1 MFLELIIVW
10 LTAILRE
17 TVLKNNLVFAAVF
30 NFNLS
35 SVSHR
40 FAEPCVVMAGVPCDH
55 KTVLCTVP
63 HPIPGVL
70 LFCWQKS

>member
-1 MFLELIIVW
+1 MLLEIIIVW
-10 LTAILRE
+10 LTAILNE
-17 TVLKNNLVFAAVF
+17 TVLKNNLVFATVF
-30 NFNLS
+30 KFALS

-40 FAEPCVVMAGVPCDH
+40 FAEPCVVMAGVSCDH